1 VFDVLGERSA
11 EPDFHGCAFVNAAA
25 EARPGSPIEGVLH
38 SARAWVTALFADL
51 AGQVGVAE
59 PEPLARQL
67 ALLYHGATLS
77 ARMDGDLTA
86 ALTAR
91 AAAATLLDAALVAGR
106 HAEPRGRARPG
117 CDDGRV
123 PTLTALARRARLATP
138 DVEWLHALVSDWQLL
153 ADLSF
158 ADLALWAQLPDQG
171 WIALA
176 QMRPTTG
183 PTAFPDDIVGTSRP
197 PGDRPFLDAAKRDRR
212 ICREGDPEWTRG
224 VPVRHETIPVV
235 NDGRVIAVIER
246 STNLSSAR
254 TPSRLDIAYLKAA
267 DDLAQM
273 VSTGL
278 FPCPG
283 EEPVLV
289 RSPRVGDGL
298 LRLNRTGKV
307 TYASPNAL
315 SAYRR
320 LGLTA
325 DLAGKEL
332 GPLTARLCTSGQPR
346 DDSLM
351 LTASGRAHME
361 TEVEANGAVV
371 QLRTIPLVVH
381 GGRSGALILLRDVT
395 ELRNREREL
404 LTKDATIREIHHR
417 VKNNLQ
423 TVAALLRLQARRLTA
438 PEARAALEEAVRRVG
453 SIAIVHETLS
463 HAPEEVVDFDDIA
476 GRVAVMAGEVSA
488 PEARVTP
495 TLRGSFGML
504 PAAVATPLALVL
516 TELIQNAL
524 QHGLTRPSPDAGS
537 GLLLVTARR
546 ADSKLAVSVA
556 DNGAGL
562 PPGFDLDAAASLGLQ
577 IVRTL
582 VVAEL
587 GGRLEIGPHEG
598 GGTLVLVELP
608 VGQLGTDQAAG

>member
-1 VFDVLGERSA
+1 
-11 EPDFHGCAFVNAAA
+11 
-25 EARPGSPIEGVLH
+25 
-38 SARAWVTALFADL
+38 
-51 AGQVGVAE
+51 
-59 PEPLARQL
+59 
-67 ALLYHGATLS
+67 
-77 ARMDGDLTA
+77 M
-86 ALTAR
+86 
-91 AAAATLLDAALVAGR
+91 
-106 HAEPRGRARPG
+106 
-117 CDDGRV
+117 
-123 PTLTALARRARLATP
+123 PTLNDLARRARITEADL
-138 DVEWLHALVSDWQLL
+138 DWLHALVSDWQLL

-158 ADLALWAQLPDQG
+158 ADLVLWAPLLGGGG

-176 QMRPTTG
+176 QMRPTTS
-183 PTAFPDDIVGTSRP
+183 PTAFPDDIVGTVRSASE
-197 PGDRPFLDAAKRDRR
+197 GPFLGVAMRERR
-212 ICREGDPEWTRG
+212 ICREGDPEWTSG

-235 NDGRVIAVIER
+235 RDERVIAVIER

-254 TPSRLDIAYLKAA
+254 TPSRLDLAYLRAA

-273 VSTGL
+273 VAAGM

-298 LRLNRTGKV
+298 LRLSRSGKV
-307 TYASPNAL
+307 AYASPNAL

-325 DLAGKEL
+325 DLVGREL
-332 GPLTARLCTSGQPR
+332 GPLTARLCATRGPQ

-371 QLRTIPLVVH
+371 QLRTIPLGAV
-381 GGRSGALILLRDVT
+381 GGARSGALILLRDVT
-395 ELRNREREL
+395 ELRHREREL

-423 TVAALLRLQARRLTA
+423 TVAALLRLQARRLQA

-463 HAPEEVVDFDDIA
+463 HAPEEIVDFDDIA
-476 GRVAVMAGEVSA
+476 SRVAIMAGEVSA
-488 PEARVTP
+488 AETRVTP
-495 TLRGSFGML
+495 TLRGTFGML
-504 PAAVATPLALVL
+504 SASVATPLALVL
-516 TELIQNAL
+516 TELLQNAL
-524 QHGLTRPSPDAGS
+524 QHGLSRPTGAALS
-537 GLLLVTARR
+537 GTIEVTAVRGE
-546 ADSKLAVSVA
+546 DHLTVTVS
-556 DNGAGL
+556 DNGMGL
-562 PPGFDLDAAASLGLQ
+562 PTDFDLDSATSLGLQ

-587 GGRLEIGPHEG
+587 GGKLEIRPRAG
-598 GGTLVLVELP
+598 GGTRVLVDLP
-608 VGQLGTDQAAG
+608 LAEPTGPDSRSWPGAGGPQRAHPGPGRLNSAS